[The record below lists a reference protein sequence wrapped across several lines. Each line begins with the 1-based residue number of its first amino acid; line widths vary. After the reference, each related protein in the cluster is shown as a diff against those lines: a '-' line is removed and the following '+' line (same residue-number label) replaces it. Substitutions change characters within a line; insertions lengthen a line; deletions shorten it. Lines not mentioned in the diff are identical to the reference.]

1 MALLLTSE
9 LRALQR
15 YILES
20 DSSRQAIRIAAG
32 RNPETSGPLMRA
44 YRLVEEA
51 LTGYSASRISAQ
63 DANAAD
69 DGNRPDAYTLAAFHD
84 LAARQSKGRL
94 TSAAAPVLLIGTLYN
109 AVVGD
114 PSDRPLAVGRV
125 LMRGAAFQVV
135 GLQPGLPWSDT
146 NQTFH
151 SLDALEKANGTPT
164 ERAKVVLGASVVS
177 ALLGRPRARTAPDLT
192 PDQIELLRTWRDP
205 R

>member
-1 MALLLTSE
+1 MALLLSSE
-9 LRALQR
+9 LRALSR

-69 DGNRPDAYTLAAFHD
+69 GRTSQAMPVRPRTAGELLPPDV
-84 LAARQSKGRL
+84 
-94 TSAAAPVLLIGTLYN
+94 PVFMIGTLYN
-109 AVVGD
+109 AVIGD

-125 LMRGAAFQVV
+125 LMRGMEFQVV
-135 GLQPGLPWSDT
+135 GLQPGLPWS
-146 NQTFH
+146 QTSRTFQ
-151 SLDALEKANGTPT
+151 SLDALEKAAGGPD
-164 ERAKVVLGASVVS
+164 ERAKVVLAPSVVA
-177 ALLGRPRARTAPDLT
+177 ALVGRGQHQANLS
-192 PDQIELLRTWRDP
+192 PDQIELLRAWRNP